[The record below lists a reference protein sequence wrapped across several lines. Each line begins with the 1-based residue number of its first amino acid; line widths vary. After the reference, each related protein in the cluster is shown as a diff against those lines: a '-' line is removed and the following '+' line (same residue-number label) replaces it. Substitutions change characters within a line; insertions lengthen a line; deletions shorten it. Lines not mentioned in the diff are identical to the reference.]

1 MPNEPFRFL
10 MGSSCEQG
18 IRTVTAVLLAI
29 ERCESCDYS

>member
-1 MPNEPFRFL
+1 LIVQTMR
-10 MGSSCEQG
+10 